1 MAQASSSLKSR
12 DMCTF
17 TYATLTLT
25 TEAVHLVTYAKLFYK
40 KSNRLYNPSL
50 LILGQHLLI
59 PNT

>member
-25 TEAVHLVTYAKLFYK
+25 PEAVHLVTYAKLFYNK
-40 KSNRLYNPSL
+40 VIGYITLAYSY
-50 LILGQHLLI
+50 
-59 PNT
+59 